1 VAIGND
7 TIGYRRYL
15 PHLLRLGKTYFVT
28 FCTKNREVLP
38 AAARDLALQSCI
50 HDHCRRCWID
60 IAVVMPDH
68 IHVVATPYETTALHV
83 IVQRIKS
90 ASAYKINRLLN
101 RDYVA
106 MNPVRA
112 GLVERPEDYPWLW
125 IAQAGREP
133 ATTHLRGRMLSS

>member
-1 VAIGND
+1 M
-7 TIGYRRYL
+7 
-15 PHLLRLGKTYFVT
+15 P
-28 FCTKNREVLP
+28 P
-38 AAARDLALQSCI
+38 AARDLALRSCI
-50 HDHCRRCWID
+50 YDHCRRCWID

-101 RDYVA
+101 RDGPLWQRESFDRILRSDEKGFAVREYVA

-125 IAQAGREP
+125 IAQAG
-133 ATTHLRGRMLSS
+133 